1 MKLVKLENVN
11 FKILKDFSIDFR
23 RNDKVLDLVVLAGVN
38 GTGKTTLLDF
48 IDYKFNN
55 PYEFNGKLY
64 FKYKEKVYFLY
75 KDSFVYQTTEFPN
88 SMENFLAYSQ
98 RENYYS
104 EIRNYAV
111 KQLHYIKAK
120 EDKSYNLKQSIVR
133 YIKKLIFEDGLTPK
147 EAYKKLDEYLK
158 TVFKGMDLSIS
169 FSNLDKDENV
179 YFKNMF
185 GDKVKIE
192 DLSTGEKEIL
202 NKAFYFFI
210 NNVKDSVILIDEPE
224 ISLHPS
230 WQSYILKVYQN
241 LAKEFNNQVIV
252 ATHSPHIIAST
263 PDESLFILTKE
274 DGKIVA
280 KNIKSYGKDINA
292 VLLEVMGTEY
302 LRDID
307 VEEQIRKVK
316 NMIFE
321 NRFDT
326 REFKEEFGKLE
337 KMLENDNI
345 ELSLIKLELQRRK
358 NVKCK

>member
-1 MKLVKLENVN
+1 MKLVKLEDVN
-11 FKILKDFSIDFR
+11 FKILKNFSIDFR
-23 RNDKVLDLVVLAGVN
+23 KDNKILNLIVLAGVN
-38 GTGKTTLLDF
+38 GSGKTTLLDF
-48 IDYKFNN
+48 INYKFDN
-55 PYEFNGKLY
+55 PYKIEGKIYFEYKGELY
-64 FKYKEKVYFLY
+64 FLQKDGYLYRTTKV
-75 KDSFVYQTTEFPN
+75 SN
-88 SMENFLAYSQ
+88 SIGKFFAYL
-98 RENYYS
+98 RG
-104 EIRNYAV
+104 EIYLSKRDTLMKV
-111 KQLHYIKAK
+111 LHYIKAK
-120 EDKSYNLKQSIVR
+120 DDKSKDLKISIIR
-133 YIKKLIFEDGLTPK
+133 HLKKLIFEDGLAPND
-147 EAYKKLDEYLK
+147 AYKKLDEYLK
-158 TVFKGMDLSIS
+158 TVFKGMKLSIS
-169 FSNLDKDENV
+169 FSNIDKDENV

-185 GDKVKIE
+185 GEKVKIE

-210 NNVKDSVILIDEPE
+210 NDIKDSVILIDEPE

-241 LAKEFNNQVIV
+241 LAKEFNNQVII

-280 KNIKSYGKDINA
+280 KNFNSYGKDINA
-292 VLLEVMGTEY
+292 VLLEVMRTEY

-307 VEEQIRKVK
+307 VEEQIKKVK

-321 NRFDT
+321 NKFNT
-326 REFKEEFGKLE
+326 REFEEEFRKLE

-358 NVKCK
+358 NVKNN